1 MLSIIIWTCYLFGS
15 LMSAPPVIKV
25 VFVPDTRPENSQSDT
40 LFYHA
45 ERKLQW
51 SDFQASPPAHPK
63 SGAVSYSSFAYEG
76 RSIRKKDTLY
86 INLTLQTFHIKSAS
100 WVTPAV
106 KDDYSLAH
114 EQLHFD
120 ITWLVAL
127 RFRKK
132 VIQMELT
139 ADDYDSMIQYEYI
152 ESFREMNRLQEA
164 YDSETS
170 HGINHTAQDRWQ
182 QAIADSLKAL

>member
-1 MLSIIIWTCYLFGS
+1 MFSIIIWTCCLLGS
-15 LMSAPPVIKV
+15 LVSAPPVIKV
-25 VFVPDTRPENSQSDT
+25 VFVPDTRPENAQSDT
-40 LFYHA
+40 LFYRST
-45 ERKLQW
+45 RKLQW
-51 SDFQASPPAHPK
+51 SDFQATPPAHPK

-76 RSIRKKDTLY
+76 GSIRKKDTLY

-106 KDDYSLAH
+106 RDDYSLAH

-120 ITWLVAL
+120 ITWMVAL

-132 VIQMELT
+132 VTQMELT

-152 ESFREMNRLQEA
+152 ESFREMNRLQQA

-170 HGINHTAQDRWQ
+170 HGANHTAQYSWQ
-182 QAIADSLKAL
+182 QTIADSLKAL

>member
-1 MLSIIIWTCYLFGS
+1 MLGKIIMTCCLLGS

-25 VFVPDTRPENSQSDT
+25 VFVPDKRPEDAQSDT
-40 LFYHA
+40 LFYHSD
-45 ERKLQW
+45 RKLQW
-51 SDFQASPPAHPK
+51 PDFKATPPARRT
-63 SGAVSYSSFAYEG
+63 SAAVSYSSFAYEG
-76 RSIRKKDTLY
+76 GSIRKKDTLY
-86 INLTLQTFHIKSAS
+86 INLTLQVFHIKSAS
-100 WVTPAV
+100 WVTAAV
-106 KDDYSLAH
+106 QDDYGLAH

-132 VIQMELT
+132 VTEMELT

-164 YDSETS
+164 YDKETN
-170 HGINHTAQDRWQ
+170 HGINHFVQYKWQ

>member
-1 MLSIIIWTCYLFGS
+1 MTCCLLGS

-25 VFVPDTRPENSQSDT
+25 VFVPDKRSEDAQSDT
-40 LFYHA
+40 LFYHS

-51 SDFQASPPAHPK
+51 SDFKATPPGRRISA
-63 SGAVSYSSFAYEG
+63 AVSYSSFAYEG
-76 RSIRKKDTLY
+76 GSIRKKDTLY
-86 INLTLQTFHIKSAS
+86 INLTLQVFHIKSAS
-100 WVTPAV
+100 WVTAAV
-106 KDDYSLAH
+106 QDDYGLAH

-132 VIQMELT
+132 VTEMELT

-164 YDSETS
+164 YDKETN
-170 HGINHTAQDRWQ
+170 HGINHFVQYQWQ

>member
-1 MLSIIIWTCYLFGS
+1 MIWTCYLFGS

-25 VFVPDTRPENSQSDT
+25 VFVPDTRIENPQSDT
-40 LFYHA
+40 LFYQPD
-45 ERKLQW
+45 RKLQW
-51 SDFQASPPAHPK
+51 SDFQAAPPAHPK
-63 SGAVSYSSFAYEG
+63 SGAVSYSSFSYEG
-76 RSIRKKDTLY
+76 GSIRKKDTLY

-106 KDDYSLAH
+106 RDDYSLAH

-132 VIQMELT
+132 VTQMELT

-152 ESFREMNRLQEA
+152 ESFREMNRLQAA
-164 YDSETS
+164 YDSETG
-170 HGINHTAQDRWQ
+170 HGTNHAAQYRWQ
-182 QAIADSLKAL
+182 QTIADSLKAL